1 MQQKDKFT
9 PELRILAASL
19 LSMAV
24 ILLWAKF
31 FAPKPPVQPQAQKPG
46 ITASAPAAATVPPP
60 ADGGKPD
67 SRIAAAKNNAPTAA
81 TAAPIAGGAPGDGAG
96 GVLGD
101 GSTYS
106 QAKETFT
113 KIKHLVE
120 AAGGTM
126 NDIIRLDIY
135 VTDIRQREDVWKA
148 RKEFF
153 TGDFPTST
161 LVEVRALATPQLLV
175 EVNATGFLG
184 GSAGA

>member
-1 MQQKDKFT
+1 VKLTVERHTGALTPGFERAFRKARGEEDQRHENAARHQPALEGARARDVVELPGLRQQVF
-9 PELRILAASL
+9 
-19 LSMAV
+19 
-24 ILLWAKF
+24 
-31 FAPKPPVQPQAQKPG
+31 
-46 ITASAPAAATVPPP
+46 
-60 ADGGKPD
+60 
-67 SRIAAAKNNAPTAA
+67 
-81 TAAPIAGGAPGDGAG
+81 IAGMTAGDGKG

-101 GSTYS
+101 GSMYS

-126 NDIIRLDIY
+126 NDIIRVDIY
-135 VTDIRQREDVWKA
+135 VTDIKQREEVWKA
-148 RKEFF
+148 RREFF

-184 GSAGA
+184 GSAG